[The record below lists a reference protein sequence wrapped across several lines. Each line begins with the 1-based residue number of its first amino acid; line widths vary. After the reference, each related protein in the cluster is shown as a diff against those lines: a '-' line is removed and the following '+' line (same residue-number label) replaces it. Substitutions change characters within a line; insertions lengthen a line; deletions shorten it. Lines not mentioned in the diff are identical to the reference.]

1 MLGDRVRAA
10 RERAGMSQEQ
20 LSAVTGLRQGHISRI
35 EVGEI
40 RDAQGETLARLA
52 KALSV
57 STDYLLGLTD
67 EDSEQYPAALAMA

>member
-10 RERAGMSQEQ
+10 RERAGMTQEQ
-20 LSAVTGLRQGHISRI
+20 LSAATGLRQGHISRI

-52 KALSV
+52 QALSV

-67 EDSEQYPAALAMA
+67 EDSEQYPAALAMV